1 MQHTKQ
7 LKQDSIVWHWKG
19 TKFENESNDS
29 EGNWNYFSSTLVVT
43 HSLKTYFLMKGSI
56 KISELISKYESNE
69 FIIYP
74 MHKHNKIIV
83 KNLIKN
89 FVESFLCFW

>member
-29 EGNWNYFSSTLVVT
+29 EGN
-43 HSLKTYFLMKGSI
+43 
-56 KISELISKYESNE
+56 
-69 FIIYP
+69 
-74 MHKHNKIIV
+74 
-83 KNLIKN
+83 
-89 FVESFLCFW
+89 